1 MVTGTWTQQVANFCQ
16 LKMLIFVKRQKKE
29 RKQNKTDFFRKC
41 QSQIMIAIAR
51 QEYELVQSWGLGET
65 QLVKCNVNAM
75 KVEIMI

>member
-1 MVTGTWTQQVANFCQ
+1 
-16 LKMLIFVKRQKKE
+16 
-29 RKQNKTDFFRKC
+29 
-41 QSQIMIAIAR
+41 MIAIAR